1 MSHFRNMDCN
11 DLNLSTMPNISASYI
26 VTLLNSKVSKDIH
39 DQGESLFCWAFAIS
53 SMIRQSLKLFIRGL
67 KSRMYDDINEAILK
81 SSLWSEALEKLKSK
95 NFHRQLRNELIMLPI
110 PKIKRRSITP
120 LDQGHYLLLAIERVS
135 DNAILMRTSI
145 FSGHRK
151 DQNFLVCI

>member
-1 MSHFRNMDCN
+1 MDCN
-11 DLNLSTMPNISASYI
+11 DLNLPTMPNISVIYD
-26 VTLLNSKVSKDIH
+26 TLLNSKVSKDIH

-67 KSRMYDDINEAILK
+67 KSRIYDDINEAISK
-81 SSLWSEALEKLKSK
+81 IGLWSEALEKLKNP

-110 PKIKRRSITP
+110 PKIKRISTTS

-135 DNAILMRTSI
+135 DNVLLMQTSI
-145 FSGHRK
+145 FYSNRGKSR
-151 DQNFLVCI
+151 

>member
-1 MSHFRNMDCN
+1 MYD
-11 DLNLSTMPNISASYI
+11 
-26 VTLLNSKVSKDIH
+26 TLLNSKVSKDIH

-67 KSRMYDDINEAILK
+67 KSRIYDDINEAISK
-81 SSLWSEALEKLKSK
+81 IGLWSEALEKLKNP

-110 PKIKRRSITP
+110 PKIKRISTTS

-135 DNAILMRTSI
+135 DYAI
-145 FSGHRK
+145 
-151 DQNFLVCI
+151 QV